1 MPNFEARS
9 DRSADGRGP
18 DPRGPKRRSQALHA
32 IILMASMAAPAAAAP
47 PPAWKANCQVCHQ
60 AEGQGL
66 AGQFPKLSG
75 RAAAIAEKPAGR
87 AYLASVV
94 INGMAGR
101 IVVDGAPIIG
111 VMPSFVTLSDADL
124 ASALTF
130 ATRGG
135 KAAPF
140 KPSEIAAARKTKVGN
155 SALMDNR
162 AALVADGTIP

>member
-1 MPNFEARS
+1 MR
-9 DRSADGRGP
+9 
-18 DPRGPKRRSQALHA
+18 A
-32 IILMASMAAPAAAAP
+32 IILAALVAAPVAAAA

-66 AGQFPKLSG
+66 AGQFPKLTG
-75 RAAAIAEKPAGR
+75 RASAIAEKPAGR

-101 IVVDGAPIIG
+101 IVVEGAPLIG

-124 ASALTF
+124 AAALTY
-130 ATRGG
+130 AARGG

-140 KPSEIAAARKTKVGN
+140 KPFEIAAARKTKVGN
-155 SALMDNR
+155 TALMDNR